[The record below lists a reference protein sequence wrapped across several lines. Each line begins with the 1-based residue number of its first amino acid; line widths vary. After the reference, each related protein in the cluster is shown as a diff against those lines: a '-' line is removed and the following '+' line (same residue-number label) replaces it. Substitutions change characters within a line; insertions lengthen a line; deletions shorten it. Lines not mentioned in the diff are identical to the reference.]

1 MVLHPISAA
10 TQALQRLQARGW
22 QVFDRLQKLG
32 LKGHQSQQ
40 DRQQILILNTFNLLA
55 ILPVNF
61 VLGYTYAFAGL
72 WAETAVMG
80 VSLGLTLAFMAGHS
94 QGKIGLPTYRQFSLF
109 ISFTCPFILTF
120 LLGGYYNSCLVMVW
134 SLRTPMLAILLGRPQ
149 AARRWLGCFLICN
162 LLVIE
167 IFNLYP
173 GSSTAR
179 LNHDS
184 LLAFNGIGIG
194 LLIYGALL
202 NMHRQHQQAIE
213 KVDQFASLIAHE
225 LRNPLTSISLG
236 IAHALRQR
244 QRLSASQIEG
254 LEAARAEAERSR
266 LILQDL
272 LQISQVPTEE
282 SSLLRQRID
291 AYPLLVIL
299 AEQAQAQLGVVVQI
313 ECLLGE
319 SERLLWSAPNAFN
332 QMAWNLLENS
342 AKYADR
348 HQPIEI
354 VITADHAAEHLQIQV
369 ADRGARLSSQDCR
382 AMLKPFTRL
391 ANAGSYPGSG
401 LGLTVVRRLAVGNG
415 GTISATPR
423 PGGGLVVS
431 LSLPRAW
438 RGPGLQRPIRQPLAM
453 GSNGTKGCP
462 PGGGGNRNMIRNHP
476 QGRAS
481 HPPKE

>member
-1 MVLHPISAA
+1 M
-10 TQALQRLQARGW
+10 
-22 QVFDRLQKLG
+22 
-32 LKGHQSQQ
+32 
-40 DRQQILILNTFNLLA
+40 
-55 ILPVNF
+55 
-61 VLGYTYAFAGL
+61 
-72 WAETAVMG
+72 
-80 VSLGLTLAFMAGHS
+80 
-94 QGKIGLPTYRQFSLF
+94 
-109 ISFTCPFILTF
+109 
-120 LLGGYYNSCLVMVW
+120 GGYYNSYLVMVW

-167 IFNLYP
+167 VFSLYP
-173 GSSTAR
+173 GSSTVR

-184 LLAFNGIGIG
+184 LLVFNGIGIG
-194 LLIYGALL
+194 LLIYVTLL
-202 NMHRQHQQAIE
+202 YMHRQHQQAIE

-244 QRLSASQIEG
+244 QRLSASQIED
-254 LEAARAEAERSR
+254 LEAARAEAERSQ

-272 LQISQVPTEE
+272 LQISRVPTEE

-291 AYPLLVIL
+291 AYPLLVIV

-348 HQPIEI
+348 HLPIEI

-369 ADRGARLSSQDCR
+369 ADRGASLSSQDCR

-391 ANAGSYPGSG
+391 ATAGSHPGSG

-453 GSNGTKGCP
+453 DSNGSKGCP
-462 PGGGGNRNMIRNHP
+462 PGGGGESQHDSQSP
-476 QGRAS
+476 SGTSQ
-481 HPPKE
+481 PPP

>member
-1 MVLHPISAA
+1 MVLHSSSAA
-10 TQALQRLQARGW
+10 PQPLQRLLSRRW

-32 LKGHQSQQ
+32 LRGHQSQQ

-61 VLGYTYAFAGL
+61 VLGCTYAFAGL

-94 QGKIGLPTYRQFSLF
+94 QGKIGLPTYRQFSL
-109 ISFTCPFILTF
+109 IVSFTCPFILTF

-149 AARRWLGCFLICN
+149 AARFWLGCFLICN

-173 GSSTAR
+173 SSSTAR
-179 LNHDS
+179 PNPDS

-202 NMHRQHQQAIE
+202 YMHRQHQQAIE

-236 IAHALRQR
+236 IAHAQR

-254 LEAARAEAERSR
+254 LEAARAEAERSQ

-272 LQISQVPTEE
+272 LQISRVPTVET
-282 SSLLRQRID
+282 SLLRQRID
-291 AYPLLVIL
+291 TYPLLAIL
-299 AEQAQAQLGVVVQI
+299 AKQAKAQLGLIVQI

-332 QMAWNLLENS
+332 QMVWNLLENS
-342 AKYADR
+342 AKYADQR
-348 HQPIEI
+348 QQIEI
-354 VITADHAAEHLQIQV
+354 AITADHAAEHLQIQV
-369 ADRGARLSSQDCR
+369 ADRGSSLSSQDCR

-391 ANAGSYPGSG
+391 ATAGNHPGSG

-415 GTISATPR
+415 GAISATPR

-431 LSLPRAW
+431 LYLPRAW
-438 RGPGLQRPIRQPLAM
+438 RGPGAQTPIRQPLAM
-453 GSNGTKGCP
+453 GSNGTKGCQP
-462 PGGGGNRNMIRNHP
+462 EGGGGITT
-476 QGRAS
+476 
-481 HPPKE
+481 

>member
-1 MVLHPISAA
+1 MLS
-10 TQALQRLQARGW
+10 RRW

-32 LKGHQSQQ
+32 LRGHQSQQ

-61 VLGYTYAFAGL
+61 VLGCTYALAGL

-80 VSLGLTLAFMAGHS
+80 VSLGLTLAFMSGHS
-94 QGKIGLPTYRQFSLF
+94 QGKIGLPTYRQFSL
-109 ISFTCPFILTF
+109 IVSFTCPFILTF

-149 AARRWLGCFLICN
+149 AARFWLGCFLICN

-173 GSSTAR
+173 SSSTAR
-179 LNHDS
+179 PNPDS

-202 NMHRQHQQAIE
+202 YMHRQHQQAIE

-254 LEAARAEAERSR
+254 LEAARAEAERSQ

-272 LQISQVPTEE
+272 LQISRVPTEE
-282 SSLLRQRID
+282 TSLLRQRID
-291 AYPLLVIL
+291 TYPLLVIL
-299 AEQAQAQLGVVVQI
+299 AKQAQAQLGLIVQI

-332 QMAWNLLENS
+332 QMVWNLLENS

-348 HQPIEI
+348 RQQIKI
-354 VITADHAAEHLQIQV
+354 AITADHAAEHLQIQV
-369 ADRGARLSSQDCR
+369 ADRGASLSSQDCL

-391 ANAGSYPGSG
+391 ANAGNHPGSG

-431 LSLPRAW
+431 L
-438 RGPGLQRPIRQPLAM
+438 
-453 GSNGTKGCP
+453 
-462 PGGGGNRNMIRNHP
+462 
-476 QGRAS
+476 
-481 HPPKE
+481 

>member
-1 MVLHPISAA
+1 MVLHSSSAA
-10 TQALQRLQARGW
+10 PQPLQRLLSRRW

-32 LKGHQSQQ
+32 LRGHQSQQ

-61 VLGYTYAFAGL
+61 VLGCTYAFAGL

-94 QGKIGLPTYRQFSLF
+94 QGKIGLPTYRQFSL
-109 ISFTCPFILTF
+109 IVSFTCPFILTF

-149 AARRWLGCFLICN
+149 AARFWLGCFLICN

-173 GSSTAR
+173 GSPTAR
-179 LNHDS
+179 LNHYS

-194 LLIYGALL
+194 LLIYSVLL
-202 NMHRQHQQAIE
+202 YMHRQHQQAIE

-254 LEAARAEAERSR
+254 LEAARAEAERSQ

-272 LQISQVPTEE
+272 LQISRVPTEE

-291 AYPLLVIL
+291 AYPLLVVL

-348 HQPIEI
+348 RQPIEI
-354 VITADHAAEHLQIQV
+354 AITADHAAEHLQIQV
-369 ADRGARLSSQDCR
+369 ADRGASLSSQDCR

-391 ANAGSYPGSG
+391 ANAGSHPGSG

-431 LSLPRAW
+431 LYLPRAW
-438 RGPGLQRPIRQPLAM
+438 RGPGLQTPIRQPLAM

-462 PGGGGNRNMIRNHP
+462 PGGGDHNMIRNHP